1 LRPADSAADRADA
14 DRLDAH
20 DRADAHRWD
29 ADDHA
34 DDLRDR
40 LDRLPPGH
48 PSSQYETDGTPR
60 HPSPRLR
67 EPGAD
72 DDGRPGDGRADS
84 ADRPGPLDDAE
95 WDEHVAD
102 VVGLLSEAD
111 AAGLATDSR
120 YTTDPDREQ
129 WTAERDRVQG
139 DLVAGLYK
147 GSSEVPCDRVAIIA
161 GGLGGAGKSTVLGKH
176 AGIDLSQYLTINP
189 DEVKEEMGKQGLIPE
204 VEGLSPME
212 ASHLVHE
219 ESSAVAKQLARKAV
233 SDGKNVIWDITM
245 SKLDTTRQ
253 RIDDLRAA
261 GYSVI
266 GIFVDIPVDTSIRRA
281 DYRHRVGHEDYRA
294 GVGLGGRYVP
304 AEVIRGQADDEWGS
318 KNRKTFEAVRH
329 HFDEW
334 SRYDNSVDGRAPV
347 LAETGQLDQNREES
361 A

>member
-14 DRLDAH
+14 DRRDAP
-20 DRADAHRWD
+20 DRPR
-29 ADDHA
+29 
-34 DDLRDR
+34 DLSDR

-48 PSSQYETDGTPR
+48 PSSPYETDGTPR

-72 DDGRPGDGRADS
+72 DDGRPGDGRAGS

-95 WDEHVAD
+95 WDAHVAD

-129 WTAERDRVQG
+129 WTPERDRAQG
-139 DLVAGLYK
+139 EVVASRYER
-147 GSSEVPCDRVAIIA
+147 SSEVPCDRMAIIA

-189 DEVKEEMGKQGLIPE
+189 DEIKEEMAKRGLIPE
-204 VEGLSPME
+204 VGGLSPME

-245 SKLDTTRQ
+245 SKPDTTQQ
-253 RIDDLRAA
+253 RIADLRAA

-266 GIFVDIPVDTSIRRA
+266 GIFVDIPVETSIRRA
-281 DYRHRVGHEDYRA
+281 DYRHRAGHEDYRA
-294 GVGLGGRYVP
+294 GLGLGGRYVP
-304 AEVIRGQADDEWGS
+304 PEVIRGQADDEWGS

-329 HFDEW
+329 RFDEW
-334 SRYDNSVDGRAPV
+334 SRYDNSVDGRPPV
-347 LAETGQLDQNREES
+347 LAETGRPDQNREES